1 MNTIS
6 FDEYAVN
13 TWVEMCKKEKK
24 MRDEG
29 SSESELRVM
38 RVCVT
43 AGMVNLLS
51 NLTEAE
57 KDSLLA
63 LLLEKENIRPAEEVS
78 EDPGTADAQ

>member
-29 SSESELRVM
+29 ASESELRVM

-43 AGMVNLLS
+43 AGMVNLLPNLS
-51 NLTEAE
+51 NQE
-57 KDSLLA
+57 KDNLLA
-63 LLLEKENIRPAEEVS
+63 LLLKKENIFPMEELS
-78 EDPGTADAQ
+78 EDPQQ

>member
-1 MNTIS
+1 MSSIS

-13 TWVEMCKKEKK
+13 AWVEMCKKEKK

-29 SSESELRVM
+29 ASESELRVM

-43 AGMVNLLS
+43 AGMVHLLP

-57 KDSLLA
+57 RDALLA
-63 LLLEKENIRPAEEVS
+63 FLLEKENIVPSEELS
-78 EDPGTADAQ
+78 EDPGTE